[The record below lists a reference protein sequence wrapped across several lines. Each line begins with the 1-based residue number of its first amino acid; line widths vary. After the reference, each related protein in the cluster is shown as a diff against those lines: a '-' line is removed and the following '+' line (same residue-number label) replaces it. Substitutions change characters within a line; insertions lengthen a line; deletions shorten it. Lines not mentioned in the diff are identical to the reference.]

1 MDEATNTLMTAQA
14 YAALSPEEIRG
25 AWDAIDPSCVIN
37 ETNQSRWADELRLV
51 FAREVLKRYLIKR
64 DAQKKRDDNARSR
77 LYR

>member
-14 YAALSPEEIRG
+14 YAALSVEEIRG

-51 FAREVLKRYLIKR
+51 FAREV
-64 DAQKKRDDNARSR
+64 
-77 LYR
+77 